1 MNVKEFLEEAKKEK
15 VLEEAVL
22 PITPFLA
29 FAAFKKN
36 TFGRLKDNL
45 IDLGSKVGNFSKRS
59 KATIK
64 IEREKLRAGLGLTTG
79 KGEDSTVYKLNK
91 EQMDVMSDI
100 YRKYGKVIVKDILI
114 FRKNVLAPYSL
125 IKRKIKENSR
135 VTNKEK
141 FGMTKAEF
149 KAYLESGRKKIEG
162 RGEKFSEKSKEL
174 RDRISRINDQL
185 DELESAKEIIKTKEE
200 IPKSILSRLYTK
212 YQVHDR
218 DLEGYSASDLRGQFN
233 ELNKSIEDKIQDIKD
248 GKSVSSASIKNFVE
262 KNIGKEGDG
271 KKGNFNIALA
281 RYMFRREILDQLRD
295 EKPNPFKDS
304 YFFIINEMSDAL
316 NEQKKE
322 IVRKLR
328 SLKSS
333 TELNDKENKI
343 WKKRATAS
351 EFSNDLNDYYQS
363 IRVEDFLDAPIYLER
378 TPELK
383 EAEQQIEN
391 EIRRFE
397 RSLQKKISPED
408 FNKLKNLRVINNLIS
423 VRELVSPG
431 ELFKNADELVITGNA
446 DRKDLES
453 SEFLSPEEFEKSLR
467 RFYSVTF
474 SSISEMNKYKDLV
487 EKMIQQLK
495 KQGDDGVIERLS
507 PIIGRFKIRRTLTP
521 QPDVAAPTF
530 REQYIDINDIQNKA
544 EEIIKKRYESS
555 YDMKYDKQRLD
566 DIIEKFKL
574 SNENS
579 EKELRS
585 ISFLIDRV
593 EMKLSRGI

>member
-1 MNVKEFLEEAKKEK
+1 MQIKEIFEETKKEK
-15 VLEEAVL
+15 ILQESII

-29 FAAFKKN
+29 FASFKKN

-45 IDLGSKVGNFSKRS
+45 IDLGSKVGNFSKRT
-59 KATIK
+59 KATVR

-79 KGEDSTVYKLNK
+79 KGEGATVYKLNK

-100 YRKYGKVIVKDILI
+100 YRKYGKVIVKDILL

-125 IKRKIKENSR
+125 IKRKIKESSR

-149 KAYLESGRKKIEG
+149 KTYLESGRKKIEG

-174 RDRISRINDQL
+174 RDRISRINDQI

-218 DLEGYSASDLRGQFN
+218 DLEGYSASELRSQFN

-248 GKSVSSASIKNFVE
+248 GKSVSSASVKNFVE

-271 KKGNFNIALA
+271 KKGNFNIALG
-281 RYMFRREILDQLRD
+281 RYMFRRDILDQLRD

-304 YFFIINEMSDAL
+304 YFLIINEMNDAL
-316 NEQKKE
+316 IEQKKD

-328 SLKSS
+328 SLNSS
-333 TELNDKENKI
+333 TELNDKEKKI
-343 WKKRATAS
+343 WKKRATSS
-351 EFSNDLNDYYQS
+351 EFSNDLNDYYQA
-363 IRVEDFLDAPIYLER
+363 IREEDFLDAPIYLER

-431 ELFKNADELVITGNA
+431 ELFKNADELVNTGNA

-453 SEFLSPEEFEKSLR
+453 STFLNPDEFEKSLR
-467 RFYSVTF
+467 RFYSMTF
-474 SSISEMNKYKDLV
+474 SSISEMNKHKALV

-495 KQGDDGVIERLS
+495 KQGDDGVVQRLSAIIERF
-507 PIIGRFKIRRTLTP
+507 RIRRTLTP
-521 QPDVAAPTF
+521 QQDIAAPTF
-530 REQYIDINDIQNKA
+530 KEQYIDINDIQNKA
-544 EEIIKKRYESS
+544 EEIINKRYESS

-566 DIIEKFKL
+566 DMIEKFKL
-574 SNENS
+574 SNEDS

-593 EMKLSRGI
+593 ETKLSRGI